1 MDTITVIIGGLLV
14 LFMLYV
20 IMRMSY
26 VIMRNVIVGMEFR
39 KNLARKVEALRLG
52 KMLAALGIDTRSYLH
67 SERVIDIEEH
77 VDRCAACQN
86 TETCDDQL
94 ASGTIQSSNIDYCN
108 NEASLQHILA
118 NKAARES

>member
-1 MDTITVIIGGLLV
+1 MDIFTVIVGSILG

-20 IMRMSY
+20 ILRMSY

-39 KNLARKVEALRLG
+39 KSLARKVNALRLN
-52 KMLAALGIDTRSYLH
+52 KMLAALGIDISSYLH

-77 VDRCAACQN
+77 IDKCSTCQN

-94 ASGTIQSSNIDYCN
+94 AKGAIQASNIDYCN
-108 NEASLQHILA
+108 NEKSLQQILA
-118 NKAARES
+118 SKPAHDS

>member
-1 MDTITVIIGGLLV
+1 MDTVTVVVGGLLV

-39 KNLARKVEALRLG
+39 KNLARKVETLRLG
-52 KMLAALGIDTRSYLH
+52 KMLAALGIDSRSYQH

-77 VDRCAACQN
+77 IDRCSACQN

-94 ASGTIQSSNIDYCN
+94 AKGTVQSSKIDYCN
-108 NEASLQHILA
+108 NEASLQQIVAH
-118 NKAARES
+118 KAARES

>member
-1 MDTITVIIGGLLV
+1 MDIVTLVIGGILV
-14 LFMLYV
+14 LFMFYV

-39 KNLARKVEALRLG
+39 KHLARKVHALRLN
-52 KMLAALGIDTRSYLH
+52 KMLTALGIDIDAYLH

-77 VDRCAACQN
+77 VDRCAACEN

-94 ASGTIQSSNIDYCN
+94 ARGTINAATIDYCN
-108 NEASLQHILA
+108 NEQSLQRIVA
-118 NKAARES
+118 GKAAPES

>member
-1 MDTITVIIGGLLV
+1 MDIFTVIIGSILA

-20 IMRMSY
+20 LIRMSY

-39 KNLARKVEALRLG
+39 KNLARKVDALRLN
-52 KMLAALGIDTRSYLH
+52 KMLAALGIDINNYLH

-77 VDRCAACQN
+77 IDKCSACQS

-94 ASGTIQSSNIDYCN
+94 AKGTIQASNIDYCS
-108 NEASLQHILA
+108 NEKSLQHIVA
-118 NKAARES
+118 SKPAHES

>member
-1 MDTITVIIGGLLV
+1 MDIVTVIIGGVLV
-14 LFMLYV
+14 LFVLYV

-39 KNLARKVEALRLG
+39 KHLARKVHALRLN
-52 KMLAALGIDTRSYLH
+52 KMLTALGIDIESYLH

-77 VDRCAACQN
+77 VDRCATCEN

-94 ASGTIQSSNIDYCN
+94 ARGTINAANIDYCN
-108 NEASLQHILA
+108 NEQSLQRIVA
-118 NKAARES
+118 GKAAPES

>member
-1 MDTITVIIGGLLV
+1 MDIFTLIIGSILA
-14 LFMLYV
+14 LFVLYV

-39 KNLARKVEALRLG
+39 KSLARKVNALRLN
-52 KMLAALGIDTRSYLH
+52 KMLAALGIDINNYLH

-77 VDRCAACQN
+77 IDRCAACQN

-94 ASGTIQSSNIDYCN
+94 AKGTIQANNIDYCN
-108 NEASLQHILA
+108 NEESLQHIVTA
-118 NKAARES
+118 KPAQES

>member
-1 MDTITVIIGGLLV
+1 MDIVTVIIGGLLA

-39 KNLARKVEALRLG
+39 KKLAQKVEALRLG
-52 KMLAALGIDTRSYLH
+52 RMLSALGIDTRSYLH
-67 SERVIDIEEH
+67 SERVLDIEEH
-77 VDRCAACQN
+77 IDRCAACQN

-94 ASGTIQSSNIDYCN
+94 STGAVQAGKIDYCN
-108 NEASLQHILA
+108 NEASLQQIVSK
-118 NKAARES
+118 KAGQES

>member
-1 MDTITVIIGGLLV
+1 MDIVTVIIGGALA

-26 VIMRNVIVGMEFR
+26 VIMRNVIVGIEFR
-39 KNLARKVEALRLG
+39 KNLARQVNALRLN
-52 KMLAALGIDTRSYLH
+52 KMLAALGIDINSYLH

-77 VDRCAACQN
+77 IDKCSACQN

-94 ASGTIQSSNIDYCN
+94 NKGTIQADTIDYCN
-108 NEASLQHILA
+108 NETALQQIVA
-118 NKAARES
+118 TKAVHES

>member
-1 MDTITVIIGGLLV
+1 MDTVTVIVGGLLV

-77 VDRCAACQN
+77 VDRCSTCQN

-94 ASGTIQSSNIDYCN
+94 ARGAIQSSNIDYCN
-108 NEASLQHILA
+108 NEASLQQIVA
-118 NKAARES
+118 SKAARES

>member
-1 MDTITVIIGGLLV
+1 MDIFTVIIGSILA

-20 IMRMSY
+20 IIRMSY

-39 KNLARKVEALRLG
+39 KNLARKVDALRLN
-52 KMLAALGIDTRSYLH
+52 KMLAALGVDINNYLH

-77 VDRCAACQN
+77 IDKCSVCQN

-94 ASGTIQSSNIDYCN
+94 AKGTIQASNIDYCN
-108 NEASLQHILA
+108 NEKSLQQIVSS
-118 NKAARES
+118 KAALES